1 MVLQKSSSSMVFKV
15 RRNPAELV
23 PPAGPTPH
31 ELKLLSD
38 IDDQQ
43 GLRIHYAAV
52 HIFPFNPSMA
62 GKDPAHVIREALS
75 KALVFYYPLAGRLR
89 EGPKGKLMV
98 DCTGEGVL
106 FIQAEAYVT
115 LDHFGVDPLP
125 PFPCFHE
132 LLYDVPFSN
141 DGIVNSPLLLIQV
154 TQLKCGS
161 FIFAM
166 RVNHTMCDGSGYIQF
181 IKAIAEIAQGAS
193 KPKLLPV
200 WCRDLLCARDPPRVT
215 FIHHEYN
222 QLPLED
228 DNKSVSLKPCH
239 ASFFFG
245 SKEIEALRC
254 LFPRHHVQS
263 STTFD
268 VLTAC
273 LWRCHTAAL
282 QWKNPNQEV
291 RFMCVVNARFEPC
304 RLSPPLPEGYYGN
317 AFVFPAAVSTAG
329 MLCGQPMTYALE
341 LVKKVKKEATEEYVH
356 STADLMAIKG
366 RPLFS
371 LTGSFIV
378 SDITKSGI
386 RDVDYGWG
394 KPLYSGPDKAGVDNI
409 PGLSFYVPYTNAK
422 GEHGRLVLICLP
434 EEAMKR
440 FENELNEMLQIK
452 DE

>member
-23 PPAGPTPH
+23 PPAGPTPR

-43 GLRIHYAAV
+43 GLRIHYSVV
-52 HIFPFNPSMA
+52 HIFPYKPSMA

-106 FIQAEAYVT
+106 FIQAEADVT

-141 DGIVNSPLLLIQV
+141 DGIINSPLLLIQV

-181 IKAIAEIAQGAS
+181 TKAIAEIAQGAG
-193 KPKLLPV
+193 KPSILPV
-200 WCRDLLCARDPPRVT
+200 WCRELLCARDPPKVT

-222 QLPLED
+222 QLRLKD

-245 SKEIEALRC
+245 SKEIDALRC
-254 LFPRHHVQS
+254 LFPRQIVQS

-304 RLSPPLPEGYYGN
+304 RLNPPLPEGYYGN
-317 AFVFPAAVSTAG
+317 AFVFPAAVSTVG

-341 LVKKVKKEATEEYVH
+341 LVKKAKKEATEEYVH

-366 RPLFS
+366 RPPFS

-440 FENELNEMLQIK
+440 FENELNGMLQIK